1 MNVFKRRGRFT
12 QSQIGLYAFLAI
24 GIYECK
30 NACIGS
36 KGEYVMLWGIARNSR
51 EFEIFCNIA
60 GVRLVR
66 KVASIHTT
74 EEDSCKGIKN
84 LQIVP
89 ECIGKRMEK
98 VELKPDMVE
107 FSMLSSFL
115 PKRLRLML
123 YKR

>member
-1 MNVFKRRGRFT
+1 MKVFKRRERFT
-12 QSQIGLYAFLAI
+12 QSQVSLYAFLAI
-24 GIYECK
+24 GICERK

-36 KGEYVMLWGIARNSR
+36 KGEYVMLWGTARNSR

-60 GVRLVR
+60 GVQLVR
-66 KVASIHTT
+66 EVANINIT
-74 EEDSCKGIKN
+74 EEDGCKGIKN

-107 FSMLSSFL
+107 FSMLSNFL